1 MLNNNVPK
9 KLQTLAIKK
18 NKVRK
23 NSQAYLSFYKCLPGQ
38 VQGEGEYIPYS
49 DSGRENVHIW

>member
-23 NSQAYLSFYKCLPGQ
+23 NSQAYLSF
-38 VQGEGEYIPYS
+38 
-49 DSGRENVHIW
+49 